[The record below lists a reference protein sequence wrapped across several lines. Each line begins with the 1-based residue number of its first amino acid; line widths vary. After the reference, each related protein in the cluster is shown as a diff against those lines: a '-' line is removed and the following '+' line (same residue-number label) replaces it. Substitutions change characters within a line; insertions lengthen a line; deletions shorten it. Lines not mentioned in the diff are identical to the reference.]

1 MRKVAVL
8 VAMVAVAG
16 CSTFKHTFGIK
27 DAPPAH
33 VEPKTTS
40 IYGDWIL
47 ANPDST
53 AFAGARTVE
62 LSLNQSTF
70 SITAM
75 YPGRPTFTVS
85 GGAAAGEGLLTL
97 TPSAVSDPTAAGGA
111 FVAGRPIVVVA
122 SAAGAS
128 LVFAPPP
135 HGQGTAAIVPSS
147 IWHKKSMAQA
157 AGAAVPATSKP

>member
-1 MRKVAVL
+1 MRKLAILIAV
-8 VAMVAVAG
+8 VAVAG
-16 CSTFKHTFGIK
+16 CGGFKKTFGIK

-33 VEPKTTS
+33 SEPKTTT

-62 LSLNQSTF
+62 LALRQSSFT
-70 SITAM
+70 ITAL

-85 GGAAAGEGLLTL
+85 GGVAEGSGLLTL
-97 TPSAVSDPTAAGGA
+97 TPSGVSDPSAVGGA

-122 SAAGAS
+122 SAAGGS

-135 HGQGTAAIVPSS
+135 TGQGTAAIVPSS
-147 IWHKKSMAQA
+147 VWHKKAQA
-157 AGAAVPATSKP
+157 EAAGGVVPPKP

>member
-1 MRKVAVL
+1 MRKLAVL
-8 VAMVAVAG
+8 IAVVAVAG
-16 CSTFKHTFGIK
+16 CGGIKKTFGIK

-33 VEPKTTS
+33 SEPKTTT

-62 LSLNQSTF
+62 LALRQSTF
-70 SITAM
+70 TITAL
-75 YPGRPTFTVS
+75 YPGRPTFPVS
-85 GGAAAGEGLLTL
+85 GGVGEASGLLTL
-97 TPSAVSDPTAAGGA
+97 TPSRVSDPSAVGGA

-122 SAAGAS
+122 SAAGGS

-135 HGQGTAAIVPSS
+135 TGQGTAAIVPSS
-147 IWHKKSMAQA
+147 VWHKTAQA
-157 AGAAVPATSKP
+157 EAAGGVVPPKP

>member
-1 MRKVAVL
+1 MRTVAVL
-8 VAMVAVAG
+8 IAMVAVAG
-16 CSTFKHTFGIK
+16 CHTIKHTFGIK
-27 DAPPAH
+27 DTPPAH

-40 IYGDWIL
+40 IYGDWVL

-62 LSLNQSTF
+62 LTLNQSTF

-97 TPSAVSDPTAAGGA
+97 TPGAVSDPSAAGGA
-111 FVAGRPIVVVA
+111 FVVGRPIVVVA
-122 SAAGAS
+122 SAAGSS

-135 HGQGTAAIVPSS
+135 HGEGTAAIVPSS

-157 AGAAVPATSKP
+157 AGAAVPKP

>member
-1 MRKVAVL
+1 MRKIAVLIAIVAVT
-8 VAMVAVAG
+8 G
-16 CSTFKHTFGIK
+16 CGGFKKTFGIK

-53 AFAGARTVE
+53 AFAGAKAVE
-62 LSLNQSTF
+62 LSLQQTSFTV
-70 SITAM
+70 TAT
-75 YPGRPTFTVS
+75 YSGRPTFTAS
-85 GGAAAGEGLLTL
+85 GTAATSEGLLTL

-111 FVAGRPIVVVA
+111 FVSGRPIVVVA
-122 SAAGAS
+122 SAAGSS

-147 IWHKKSMAQA
+147 IWHKKSMAEA
-157 AGAAVPATSKP
+157 AGAAVPKP

>member
-1 MRKVAVL
+1 MRKIAL
-8 VAMVAVAG
+8 LIAMVAVAG
-16 CSTFKHTFGIK
+16 CGGFKKTFGIK

-33 VEPKTTS
+33 TEPKTTS

-47 ANPDST
+47 ANIDST

-62 LSLNQSTF
+62 LTLRQTDF

-75 YPGRPTFTVS
+75 YPGRPTFTAT

-97 TPSAVSDPTAAGGA
+97 TPTTVSDPTGAGGA

-122 SAAGAS
+122 SAAGSS

-135 HGQGTAAIVPSS
+135 HGSGTAAIVPSS
-147 IWHKKSMAQA
+147 VWHKKAAAKA
-157 AGAAVPATSKP
+157 AGAAVPVTP

>member
-1 MRKVAVL
+1 MRRFAVL
-8 VAMVAVAG
+8 IAVVAVAG
-16 CSTFKHTFGIK
+16 CGGIKKTFGIK

-33 VEPKTTS
+33 TLPKTTS

-62 LSLNQSTF
+62 LALHQSDF

-75 YPGRPTFTVS
+75 YPGRPTVS
-85 GGAAAGEGLLTL
+85 ITGSAATGEGLLTL
-97 TPSAVSDPTAAGGA
+97 TPTTVSDPSAVGGA
-111 FVAGRPIVVVA
+111 FAVGRPIVVVA
-122 SAAGAS
+122 SAAGSS

-147 IWHKKSMAQA
+147 VWHKKSMAEA
-157 AGAAVPATSKP
+157 AGAAVPAKP

>member
-8 VAMVAVAG
+8 IAIVAVTG
-16 CSTFKHTFGIK
+16 CGGFKRTFGIK

-47 ANPDST
+47 ANVDST
-53 AFAGARTVE
+53 SFAGAQTVE
-62 LSLNQSTF
+62 LSLQPTSFTV
-70 SITAM
+70 TAT
-75 YPGRPTFTVS
+75 YPGRAPFTTS
-85 GGAAAGEGLLTL
+85 GSAATSEGLLTL

-111 FVAGRPIVVVA
+111 FVSGRPIVVVA
-122 SAAGAS
+122 SAAGSS

-147 IWHKKSMAQA
+147 IWHKKSMAEA
-157 AGAAVPATSKP
+157 AGAAVPKP

>member
-8 VAMVAVAG
+8 IAMLAVAG
-16 CSTFKHTFGIK
+16 CGGLKKTFGIK

-33 VEPKTTS
+33 TEPKTTS

-47 ANPDST
+47 ANVDST

-62 LSLNQSTF
+62 LALHQSDFT
-70 SITAM
+70 ITAM

-97 TPSAVSDPTAAGGA
+97 TPSAVSDPSAAGGA

-122 SAAGAS
+122 SAAGSS

-147 IWHKKSMAQA
+147 VWHKKSMAEA
-157 AGAAVPATSKP
+157 AGAVVPPKTQ

>member
-8 VAMVAVAG
+8 IAIVAVTG
-16 CSTFKHTFGIK
+16 CGGFKRTFGIK

-33 VEPKTTS
+33 VEPRTTS

-47 ANPDST
+47 ANVDST
-53 AFAGARTVE
+53 AFAGAKTVE
-62 LSLNQSTF
+62 LSLQQNS
-70 SITAM
+70 
-75 YPGRPTFTVS
+75 FTVTATYAGRAPFTAS
-85 GGAAAGEGLLTL
+85 GSAAASEGLLTL

-111 FVAGRPIVVVA
+111 FVSGRPIVVVA
-122 SAAGAS
+122 SAAGSS

-147 IWHKKSMAQA
+147 IWHKKSMAEA
-157 AGAAVPATSKP
+157 AGAAVPRP

>member
-8 VAMVAVAG
+8 IAILAVAG
-16 CSTFKHTFGIK
+16 CGGLKKTFGIK
-27 DAPPAH
+27 DAPAAH
-33 VEPKTTS
+33 TLPKTTS

-47 ANPDST
+47 ANIDST

-62 LSLNQSTF
+62 LALHQSDFT
-70 SITAM
+70 ITAM

-85 GGAAAGEGLLTL
+85 GGAASGEGLLTL
-97 TPSAVSDPTAAGGA
+97 TPSTVSDPSAAGGS
-111 FVAGRPIVVVA
+111 FIAGRPIVVVA
-122 SAAGAS
+122 SAAGSS

-147 IWHKKSMAQA
+147 VWHKKSMAEA
-157 AGAAVPATSKP
+157 AGAVVPAKP

>member
-1 MRKVAVL
+1 MRKIALLIAVA
-8 VAMVAVAG
+8 AVAG
-16 CSTFKHTFGIK
+16 CGGFKKTFGIK

-33 VEPKTTS
+33 SLPKTTS

-47 ANPDST
+47 ANIDST

-62 LSLNQSTF
+62 LALHQSDF

-75 YPGRPTFTVS
+75 YPGRPTVTVT

-97 TPSAVSDPTAAGGA
+97 TPTTVSDPTAIGGA

-122 SAAGAS
+122 SAAGSS
-128 LVFAPPP
+128 LVFAAPPS
-135 HGQGTAAIVPSS
+135 GQGTAAIVPSS
-147 IWHKKSMAQA
+147 VWHKKSMAEA
-157 AGAAVPATSKP
+157 AGAPVPGKP

>member
-1 MRKVAVL
+1 MRKLALLIAV
-8 VAMVAVAG
+8 VAVAG
-16 CSTFKHTFGIK
+16 CGGFKKTFGIK

-33 VEPKTTS
+33 SEPKTTT

-62 LSLNQSTF
+62 LALRQSSFT
-70 SITAM
+70 ITAL

-85 GGAAAGEGLLTL
+85 GGAAEGAGLLTL
-97 TPSAVSDPTAAGGA
+97 TPSAVSDQSAIGGA

-122 SAAGAS
+122 SAAGGS

-135 HGQGTAAIVPSS
+135 TGQGTAAIVPSS
-147 IWHKKSMAQA
+147 VWHKKAQAEA
-157 AGAAVPATSKP
+157 AGAAVPPKP

>member
-8 VAMVAVAG
+8 IAMLAIAG
-16 CSTFKHTFGIK
+16 CGGIKKTFGIK

-33 VEPKTTS
+33 TEPKTTS

-47 ANPDST
+47 ANVDST

-62 LSLNQSTF
+62 LALHQSDFTV
-70 SITAM
+70 TAV

-85 GGAAAGEGLLTL
+85 GSAATGEGLLTL

-111 FVAGRPIVVVA
+111 FVAGRPITVVA
-122 SAAGAS
+122 SAAGSS

-147 IWHKKSMAQA
+147 VWHKKSMAEA
-157 AGAAVPATSKP
+157 AGAVVPAKTQ

>member
-1 MRKVAVL
+1 MRRFAVL
-8 VAMVAVAG
+8 IAMVAVAG
-16 CSTFKHTFGIK
+16 CGGFKKTFGIK

-33 VEPKTTS
+33 TEPKTTS

-62 LSLNQSTF
+62 LALHQTDF

-75 YPGRPTFTVS
+75 YPGRPTFTVT

-97 TPSAVSDPTAAGGA
+97 TPTTVSDASAAGGA
-111 FVAGRPIVVVA
+111 FVTGRPIVVVA
-122 SAAGAS
+122 SAAGGS

-135 HGQGTAAIVPSS
+135 HGSGTAAIVPSS
-147 IWHKKSMAQA
+147 IWHKKAQAQA
-157 AGAAVPATSKP
+157 AGAAVPPTP

>member
-8 VAMVAVAG
+8 IAMMAVTG
-16 CSTFKHTFGIK
+16 CGGIKKTFGIK

-33 VEPKTTS
+33 TEPKTTS

-47 ANPDST
+47 ANVDST
-53 AFAGARTVE
+53 AFAGAKTVE
-62 LSLNQSTF
+62 LSLHQTDF
-70 SITAM
+70 SVTAV
-75 YPGRPTFTVS
+75 YPGRPNFTVS
-85 GGAAAGEGLLTL
+85 GGAASAEGLLTL

-111 FVAGRPIVVVA
+111 FVAGRPITVVA
-122 SAAGAS
+122 SAAGSS

-147 IWHKKSMAQA
+147 IWHKKSMAEA
-157 AGAAVPATSKP
+157 AGAVVPSKTQ